1 MPLFEPYFSRFLKAL
16 CSPFLSNSHFPVFQY
31 IAQIFPPS
39 LCPPKGSRFY
49 LCSLLQRKNQKVFP
63 FFVWDRRSLELI
75 DLQPLE
81 DQAVKNSLDP
91 SLPKKK
97 GTSDQSFRNHLI
109 ISDIQLTWFPA
120 SRVNRC

>member
-1 MPLFEPYFSRFLKAL
+1 M
-16 CSPFLSNSHFPVFQY
+16 
-31 IAQIFPPS
+31 
-39 LCPPKGSRFY
+39 
-49 LCSLLQRKNQKVFP
+49 VFP

-81 DQAVKNSLDP
+81 DQAVKSSLVP

-97 GTSDQSFRNHLI
+97 GTSDQSFCNHLI

-120 SRVNRC
+120 SGVNRC